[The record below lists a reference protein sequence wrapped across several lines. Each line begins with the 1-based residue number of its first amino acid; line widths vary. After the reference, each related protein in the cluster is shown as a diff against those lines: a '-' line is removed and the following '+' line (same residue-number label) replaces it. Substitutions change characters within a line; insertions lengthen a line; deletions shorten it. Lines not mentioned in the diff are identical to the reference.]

1 MDLIAFQYDRSFV
14 LEALRRGEIDYL
26 ENVSEADFF
35 RHLIRRDVLNR
46 LAEHYPTPR
55 EKQEVPVWLYLAS
68 ELSLKLHG
76 SQSYHAFPRVL
87 GSGGLIDALGP
98 ALGGRK
104 TTHPE
109 THDVTLSCPGFNRK
123 NDYDRQ
129 TPCDQDFLRKF
140 ARDTEADRLHAWC
153 NREVPRCLRSLRLL
167 DEEGLFIG
175 DGSYLFV
182 PDNERYEGSD
192 LLWFDEHYHPVDP
205 GKVDLRDKRYQ
216 QHRCYKLVSL
226 IHINRQLD
234 FFFTVAARVVSGRR
248 HECPILYELVDE
260 VVQAVGR
267 DVIRVLIVDR
277 GFIDGAQMG
286 RLLQDY
292 RIETILPV
300 RANMDLHADALGL
313 TRLRDF
319 HWEPYAP
326 AAPPGT
332 APAATPKPPRVEKR
346 EAKRQRT
353 LAQRK
358 AEVQAETR
366 GMTAAAPADRPQT
379 LLGRGRGLLS
389 WTQCPVPLTAVVNR
403 QRDER
408 GEVRDRVLV
417 STSPHRTAAGIRSTY
432 DLRPAIEER
441 HRQYK
446 CFWDLTRMHSCAFS
460 LVVNQVLFV
469 LLAYTLV
476 QAHFGLAPAPGA
488 ESERLGAHLGTAVA
502 DAGSGGGVLSPA
514 VLSAHAGRIRPHP
527 AGGCRAGSRQTAGQT
542 PADRARAILA
552 PGKRA
557 AALAAAGRTRIH
569 PAPDSPP
576 LPLVVRGDL
585 CTLVLPARCIAHPTQ
600 RQARS
605 SIPERAPRRKRSDVS
620 PFFQDRRYLSPIP
633 PSEVSPT
640 V

>member
-14 LEALRRGEIDYL
+14 LEAFHRGEIDYL
-26 ENVSEADFF
+26 ENVSEAAEADFF

-76 SQSYHAFPRVL
+76 AESYHAFPRVL
-87 GSGGLIDALGP
+87 RSGGLIDALGP

-140 ARDTEADRLHAWC
+140 ARDTQVDRLHAWF
-153 NREVPRCLRSLRLL
+153 NREVPRSLRSLRLL

-182 PDNERYEGSD
+182 PDNQHYQGSD
-192 LLWFDEHYHPVDP
+192 RLWFDEHNHPVDP
-205 GKVDLRDKRYQ
+205 EKVDLRDKRYQ

-226 IHINRQLD
+226 IHINRQLN
-234 FFFTVAARVVSGRR
+234 FFFPVAARVVPGRR

-260 VVQAVGR
+260 VVRAVGR
-267 DVIRVLIVDR
+267 DVIKVLILDR

-286 RLLQDY
+286 RLQQDY

-313 TRLRDF
+313 TRLSDF
-319 HWEPYAP
+319 RWEPYIPVPPPPTEAP
-326 AAPPGT
+326 
-332 APAATPKPPRVEKR
+332 TPQPLRVEKR
-346 EAKRQRT
+346 EAKRQQT
-353 LAQRK
+353 LARRK
-358 AEVQAETR
+358 AELQAETR
-366 GMTAAAPADRPQT
+366 GDSADAPADPPRT
-379 LLGRGRGLLS
+379 LLGMGRGLLS
-389 WTQCPVPLTAVVNR
+389 WSQCPAPLTAVVNR
-403 QRDER
+403 ERDEH
-408 GEVRDRVLV
+408 GQVRDWVLV
-417 STSPHRTAAGIRSTY
+417 STSPRRTAAEIRSTY

-469 LLAYTLV
+469 LLAYTLI
-476 QAHFGLAPAPGA
+476 QAHLVLRRRQELNRSVWEHAWQ
-488 ESERLGAHLGTAVA
+488 L
-502 DAGSGGGVLSPA
+502 LSPTLEVVA
-514 VLSAHAGRIRPHP
+514 VYYRQRFCLLTLAEFARILLDI
-527 AGGCRAGSRQTAGQT
+527 AE
-542 PADRARAILA
+542 
-552 PGKRA
+552 
-557 AALAAAGRTRIH
+557 
-569 PAPDSPP
+569 
-576 LPLVVRGDL
+576 
-585 CTLVLPARCIAHPTQ
+585 PARTKLRRKLSQIEKDLYSLLEN
-600 RQARS
+600 ARS
-605 SIPERAPRRKRSDVS
+605 P
-620 PFFQDRRYLSPIP
+620 
-633 PSEVSPT
+633 
-640 V
+640 

>member
-1 MDLIAFQYDRSFV
+1 MDLIAFQYDRPFV
-14 LEALRRGEIDYL
+14 VDALSRGEIDYL
-26 ENVSEADFF
+26 EHVGEAAEADFF

-46 LAEHYPTPR
+46 LAERYPSPR
-55 EKQEVPVWLYLAS
+55 KKQEVPVWLYLAS

-76 SQSYHAFPRVL
+76 AEGYHAFPRVL
-87 GSGGLIDALGP
+87 RSGGLIDALGP
-98 ALGGRK
+98 VLGGRK

-140 ARDTEADRLHAWC
+140 ARDTEVDRLHAWY

-182 PDNERYEGSD
+182 PDNEHYQGSD
-192 LLWFDEHYHPVDP
+192 LLWFDEHNHPVDP
-205 GKVDLRDKRYQ
+205 DQVDLRDKRYQ

-226 IHINRQLD
+226 IHINRPLD
-234 FFFTVAARVVSGRR
+234 FFFVVAARVVSGRR

-260 VVQAVGR
+260 VVRAVGR
-267 DVIRVLIVDR
+267 DVIKVLILDR

-286 RLLQDY
+286 RLQQDY

-319 HWEPYAP
+319 HWEPYVA
-326 AAPPGT
+326 AAPSEP

-346 EAKRQRT
+346 EAKRQQT

-366 GMTAAAPADRPQT
+366 GMTATTPADRPQT

-403 QRDER
+403 ERGER
-408 GEVRDRVLV
+408 GEVRDWVLV
-417 STSPHRTAAGIRSTY
+417 STSPHRTAAEIRSTY

-476 QAHFGLAPAPGA
+476 QAHLVLRRRQ
-488 ESERLGAHLGTAVA
+488 ELNRSVWERAWQL
-502 DAGSGGGVLSPA
+502 LSPTLEVVA
-514 VLSAHAGRIRPHP
+514 VYYRQRFCLLTLAEYGRILL
-527 AGGCRAGSRQTAGQT
+527 
-542 PADRARAILA
+542 D
-552 PGKRA
+552 
-557 AALAAAGRTRIH
+557 
-569 PAPDSPP
+569 
-576 LPLVVRGDL
+576 VVE
-585 CTLVLPARCIAHPTQ
+585 PARGTLRDRL
-600 RQARS
+600 RQIEREQDSLLENAR
-605 SIPERAPRRKRSDVS
+605 
-620 PFFQDRRYLSPIP
+620 P
-633 PSEVSPT
+633 P
-640 V
+640 

>member
-14 LEALRRGEIDYL
+14 LEAFHRGEIDYL
-26 ENVSEADFF
+26 ENVSEAAEADFF

-76 SQSYHAFPRVL
+76 AESYHAFPRVL
-87 GSGGLIDALGP
+87 RSGGLIDALGP
-98 ALGGRK
+98 QLGGRK

-109 THDVTLSCPGFNRK
+109 THDVTLSCPGFNHK

-129 TPCDQDFLRKF
+129 TPCDQDFLRKL
-140 ARDTEADRLHAWC
+140 ARDTEVDRLHAWY
-153 NREVPRCLRSLRLL
+153 NREVPRSLRSLRLL

-182 PDNERYEGSD
+182 PDNEHYQGSD
-192 LLWFDEHYHPVDP
+192 LLWFDEHNHPVDP
-205 GKVDLRDKRYQ
+205 EKVDLRDKRYQ

-234 FFFTVAARVVSGRR
+234 FFFVVAARVVSGRR

-260 VVQAVGR
+260 VVRAVGR
-267 DVIRVLIVDR
+267 DVIQVLILDR

-286 RLLQDY
+286 RLQRDY

-319 HWEPYAP
+319 HWEPYVAP
-326 AAPPGT
+326 LPPQPVPT
-332 APAATPKPPRVEKR
+332 PSPKPTRVQKR
-346 EAKRQRT
+346 EAKRQQT

-358 AEVQAETR
+358 AELQAEMR
-366 GMTAAAPADRPQT
+366 GRSAEPVADPPQT
-379 LLGRGRGLLS
+379 LLGVGRGLLS
-389 WTQCPVPLTAVVNR
+389 WSQCPVPLTAVVNR
-403 QRDER
+403 ERDEH
-408 GEVRDRVLV
+408 GEVRDWVLV
-417 STSPHRTAAGIRSTY
+417 STSACRTAAEMRSTY

-460 LVVNQVLFV
+460 LVVNQALFV

-476 QAHFGLAPAPGA
+476 QAHLVLRRRQ
-488 ESERLGAHLGTAVA
+488 ELNRSVWERAWQL
-502 DAGSGGGVLSPA
+502 LSPTLEVVA
-514 VLSAHAGRIRPHP
+514 VYYRQRFCLLTLAEYGRILLDVAEP
-527 AGGCRAGSRQTAGQT
+527 
-542 PADRARAILA
+542 
-552 PGKRA
+552 
-557 AALAAAGRTRIH
+557 
-569 PAPDSPP
+569 
-576 LPLVVRGDL
+576 VRG
-585 CTLVLPARCIAHPTQ
+585 TLRDRLRRIEREQYSLLENAR
-600 RQARS
+600 
-605 SIPERAPRRKRSDVS
+605 
-620 PFFQDRRYLSPIP
+620 P
-633 PSEVSPT
+633 P
-640 V
+640 